1 MLMFRIVGENCI
13 VIFYVGFSNMRG
25 ATAGTAQ
32 PLREAETKPHEAT
45 YLSYYSFF
53 SKREE

>member
-1 MLMFRIVGENCI
+1 MLMFSDCRRKLYRDFHMRI
-13 VIFYVGFSNMRG
+13 SNMRG

-32 PLREAETKPHEAT
+32 PHREAEANPHKAT

-53 SKREE
+53 SKRE